1 MTKRLPWRFKQSF
14 GFFNML
20 TVHKCSDTRLRSHLS
35 SPIICSLYFQKGMA
49 SEAHL
54 LFESIPNFMEIL
66 EMQEKL
72 YKILF
77 DFEIIAFE
85 LVALNLR
92 FY

>member
-1 MTKRLPWRFKQSF
+1 
-14 GFFNML
+14 
-20 TVHKCSDTRLRSHLS
+20 
-35 SPIICSLYFQKGMA
+35 MA

-92 FY
+92 FYWETIPFIECQYVKKMPQDFRHY